1 MLQLHADVAAGRGG
15 DFEGLEVLKAELL
28 AELIRDGDV
37 DADLAASDELEGNAA
52 GTSEDI
58 QHRLLCMPGAFSCW
72 SSWWAMWRG
81 QRALFSV
88 HSFH

>member
-1 MLQLHADVAAGRGG
+1 VLQLHADVAAGRGG

-37 DADLAASDELEGNAA
+37 DAA